1 MINRVVSGE
10 RFVGLLSFKLLSFFL
25 LLFLF
30 SLSLLHLNVIK
41 PVSAQMV
48 IDSFS
53 AKGVINTEILGKINF
68 DRDIDKNTYNL
79 DSSISN
85 NDTNESKTSFN
96 NIGDESGSNNDSV
109 IIDKKK
115 RSLIS
120 ISNFFKNYSRQYLAP
135 INESNS
141 KNEINNL
148 ISDNDVNRSNELPT
162 SQPIDDVIS
171 ERFVL
176 NGEWILIV
184 NKGDPENFQVIF
196 TLLRDGKIVNA
207 FGIYNLKD
215 TGYIQ
220 LNNEGTKIIS
230 GKVDFQSA
238 GLRNETIKDVD
249 ATVSLI
255 GLKMIKI
262 TLDKS
267 KTFEYFK
274 GKPLVGTTKLF
285 LDGIGNML
293 LGPSPQQPGLVP
305 QNSDYRKMVMS

>member
-30 SLSLLHLNVIK
+30 SLSLVHLNVIK

-53 AKGVINTEILGKINF
+53 AKGIINTEILGKINF
-68 DRDIDKNTYNL
+68 DKDIDKNTYNL

-85 NDTNESKTSFN
+85 NDTNESKTSLN
-96 NIGDESGSNNDSV
+96 NMGDENGSNNDSV

-162 SQPIDDVIS
+162 SQPIDDLIS

-184 NKGDPENFQVIF
+184 NKGDPENFKVIF
-196 TLLRDGKIVNA
+196 TLFRDGKIVNA

-305 QNSDYRKMVMS
+305 QNSDYRQMVMS